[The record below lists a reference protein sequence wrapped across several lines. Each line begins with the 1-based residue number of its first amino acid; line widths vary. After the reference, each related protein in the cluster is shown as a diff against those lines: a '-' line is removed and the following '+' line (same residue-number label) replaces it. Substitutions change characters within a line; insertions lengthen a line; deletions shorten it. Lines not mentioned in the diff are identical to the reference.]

1 MVEILYRN
9 LRSRELEKPQS
20 FKKGSWLH
28 VESPSDRDRH
38 FLTHKFGL
46 DEGLL
51 RDAEDINEVP
61 RMEVEDGITYIYTRF
76 PYGDTDQIQTAPILL
91 AFDDSFVLTLSSQS
105 FAAIDKFLSGKV
117 PFYTTQRTKLLL
129 QIFMQIN
136 SSYVSNL
143 NAISRRVRAV
153 GSQLG
158 GESISNRDI
167 VQLVK
172 YENVLN
178 DFLGSLI
185 PTNNILQNLLS
196 GKSALPLYDDDRDL
210 IEDLLLS
217 NGQLVEMIKS
227 NLRTIVNIR
236 ESYSTIMTNNLNQ
249 IVKVLTSL
257 TIIFTIPT
265 MVASI
270 YGMNVPLP
278 FQNNHWSFFAI
289 IGGVILISLITVY
302 VFLKKRWL

>member
-1 MVEILYRN
+1 MIRILYRN
-9 LRSRELEKPQS
+9 LRSKEVQEPKS
-20 FKKGSWLH
+20 FQKGSWLH
-28 VESPSDRDRH
+28 AESLTDRDRN
-38 FLTHKFGL
+38 FLTSKLHL

-51 RDAEDINEVP
+51 RDAEDQNEVP

-76 PYGDTDQIQTAPILL
+76 PYGDDGQIQTAPVLF
-91 AFDDSFVLTLSSQS
+91 AFDDSFVLTLSAQP
-105 FAAIDKFLSGKV
+105 FPALDRFLSGKIE
-117 PFYTTQRTKLLL
+117 FTTTQRTKLLL
-129 QIFMQIN
+129 QIFTQIN
-136 SSYVSNL
+136 SSYVTNL
-143 NAISRRVRAV
+143 NAINRKVRAV

-158 GESISNRDI
+158 AESISNRDI

-185 PTNNILQNLLS
+185 PTNNILQTLIS
-196 GKSALPLYDDDRDL
+196 GKSALPLYDDDKDL

-217 NGQLVEMIKS
+217 NGQLIEMIKS

-249 IVKVLTSL
+249 VVKILTAL
-257 TIIFTIPT
+257 TIVITIPT
-265 MVASI
+265 MISSL

-278 FQNNHWSFFAI
+278 FQTHPLAFLVIMIAI
-289 IGGVILISLITVY
+289 VVLSAATIYIFI
-302 VFLKKRWL
+302 KKRWL